1 MKNIIILL
9 ILILT
14 ISCKAQTVGLD
25 TKYKDV
31 SSGAYFKDLNNEMD
45 KYVGTWQFTNG
56 TDVLTIVLQK
66 KLHVFDGEYYEDL
79 LVGEYSYTSNGIEI
93 VNTLPFLN
101 DITNPNFEHSHIV
114 GRTIINKFLF
124 SKCNDCSPNERRFM
138 LGFWDSERPYLTA
151 TEIILRYLPIEL
163 YENGTTSPIR
173 MTATITATHGVS
185 IPNENSPTATRI
197 PYGEYLMFKQ

>member
-14 ISCKAQTVGLD
+14 ISCKAQTIGLE
-25 TKYKDV
+25 TRVKDIPI
-31 SSGAYFKDLNNEMD
+31 GAYVKDQNNEMD
-45 KYVGTWQFTNG
+45 KYIGTWQFTNG
-56 TDVLTIVLQK
+56 TDVLTIILQK
-66 KLHVFDGEYYEDL
+66 KTHVFDGEYYEDL
-79 LVGEYSYTSNGIEI
+79 LVGEYSFISNGIEI
-93 VNTLPFLN
+93 VNTLPLLN
-101 DITNPNFEHSHIV
+101 DTTIIGREHSIS
-114 GRTIINKFLF
+114 GNFPINRLLWA
-124 SKCNDCSPNERRFM
+124 KCLECGLNEKRFA
-138 LGFWDSERPYLTA
+138 LSFRDSERAYLTS
-151 TEIILRYLPIEL
+151 TKIILRYLPIEL